1 MIKKAFLFIS
11 LILFVS
17 CHQEIRT
24 DSLILDIEAVVQN
37 TDSINAYYT
46 TDNSIEFK
54 DPQSFWTKIEGS
66 KKNQKIR
73 IIFPDTIRPKQ
84 IRLDFGRNVLQKD
97 IVLNEIKFSYQEK
110 SFEAKGE
117 EIYWIFRV
125 DDSNTSVD
133 KLTGNLKRRN
143 PKQINGPSL
152 YPAGNKLFKK
162 LNELYSEN

>member
-1 MIKKAFLFIS
+1 MRYLYVLIIS
-11 LILFVS
+11 FVILS
-17 CHQEIRT
+17 CENKQNRNRLSINM
-24 DSLILDIEAVVQN
+24 DAVVKENDSIQIYYTTN
-37 TDSINAYYT
+37 DSIN
-46 TDNSIEFK
+46 FK
-54 DPQSFWTKIEGS
+54 EKQSFWVKIKGN